1 MDTNLKGLATRE
13 SRLSKQLSLLESYS
27 LQLFIFSFLISIGS
41 FAFADSGSDQ
51 QSNQTLWQQERQP
64 AWLQLALQDD
74 KQLPKLNLH
83 AARVRKDRQSWA
95 LAFDNDLLVP
105 GHRDQ
110 DYTYGINFTQTG
122 IAPEKAS
129 LAFAQLLST
138 VDDWLGNNHLHNA
151 GSIETFSREYGAFG
165 FTPEDITVS
174 TPNTNDR
181 PYASL
186 LYASNSREQIDLVNN
201 VAWKSTFTL
210 GLLGLGVVGELQNLA
225 HKSTAGTK
233 AEGWDNQISDG
244 GEITAR
250 YVIARQQYFDQLSDN
265 LEIKSTTQASV
276 GYLTE
281 ASWGLSLRTGRIHSP
296 WSSFNPELASYG
308 EKSSFSGSAKA
319 VNEHFF
325 WAGFAIKARAY
336 NTFLQGQF
344 RTSEVTYEHHQLRP
358 ILLEAWAGYTFA
370 FKQGY
375 RISYVLRGHSSEIK
389 QGTGDRNLLWG
400 GIIIARHI

>member
-1 MDTNLKGLATRE
+1 
-13 SRLSKQLSLLESYS
+13 
-27 LQLFIFSFLISIGS
+27 
-41 FAFADSGSDQ
+41 
-51 QSNQTLWQQERQP
+51 
-64 AWLQLALQDD
+64 
-74 KQLPKLNLH
+74 
-83 AARVRKDRQSWA
+83 
-95 LAFDNDLLVP
+95 
-105 GHRDQ
+105 
-110 DYTYGINFTQTG
+110 
-122 IAPEKAS
+122 
-129 LAFAQLLST
+129 
-138 VDDWLGNNHLHNA
+138 
-151 GSIETFSREYGAFG
+151 
-165 FTPEDITVS
+165 TVS
-174 TPNTNDR
+174 TPNANDR

-389 QGTGDRNLLWG
+389 QGAGDRNLLWG